1 MHKNIPDFV
10 RDYLAEH
17 AIDYDYYEHELIFTV
32 EEWEHVKQTVPGTH
46 TKNLFLT
53 NKKGTFFLVSVESSK
68 RLAIN
73 AFRKMVGTSEM
84 SFASPEDMMRVLW
97 LTPWSVTLLGL
108 IHAMKS
114 WYLNPPSRKLSGSP
128 HQGGSKLRVFLDKD
142 LREAEQIGCHPC
154 RNDATLMLS
163 HAMVEKFLQSV
174 RCEVGIIE
182 L

>member
-1 MHKNIPDFV
+1 MQKNIPDFV
-10 RDYLAEH
+10 REYLAQH
-17 AIDYDYYEHELIFTV
+17 AIDYDYYEHEPIFTV
-32 EEWEHVKQTVPGTH
+32 EEGEHVKETVPGTH

-53 NKKGTFFLVSVESSK
+53 NKKGTFFLVSVESTK

-84 SFASPEDMMRVLW
+84 SFASPEDMMKVLW

-108 IHAMKS
+108 IHAMES
-114 WYLNPPSRKLSGSP
+114 WYIASGE
-128 HQGGSKLRVFLDKD
+128 LRVFLDKD

-163 HAMVEKFLQSV
+163 HKNLVKFLDAV
-174 RCEVGIIE
+174 AYKAEIID
-182 L
+182 LWDLV

>member
-1 MHKNIPDFV
+1 MQKNIPDFV
-10 RDYLAEH
+10 REYLVQH
-17 AIDYDYYEHELIFTV
+17 AIDYDYYEHEPIFTV
-32 EEWEHVKQTVPGTH
+32 EEWEHVKETVPGTH

-84 SFASPEDMMRVLW
+84 SFASPEDMMRVLS

-108 IHAMKS
+108 IHAM
-114 WYLNPPSRKLSGSP
+114 
-128 HQGGSKLRVFLDKD
+128 QGGFIASGELRVFLDKD
-142 LREAEQIGCHPC
+142 LREAKQIGCHPC

-163 HAMVEKFLQSV
+163 HAMVERFLQSV
-174 RCEVGIIE
+174 GCEAVILDVE
-182 L
+182 SL

>member
-10 RDYLAEH
+10 REYLVQH
-17 AIDYDYYEHELIFTV
+17 AIDYDYYEHEPIFTV
-32 EEWEHVKQTVPGTH
+32 EEWLHVKETIPGTH

-53 NKKGTFFLVSVESSK
+53 NKKGMFFLVSVESSK

-84 SFASPEDMMRVLW
+84 SFASPEDMLRVLW

-108 IHAMKS
+108 IHAVKS
-114 WYLNPPSRKLSGSP
+114 WYIASEE
-128 HQGGSKLRVFLDKD
+128 LRVFLDRD

-154 RNDATLMLS
+154 RNDATLILS

-174 RCEVGIIE
+174 WCEAVILDMENLG
-182 L
+182 